1 MNLQPVNAA
10 RPQREQ
16 LIKKDGR
23 VYCGMTT
30 EEYLEKF
37 GRVLSKGQVETMK
50 RLQREGKTA

>member
-10 RPQREQ
+10 RPQRES

-23 VYCGMTT
+23 VYCGMSTD
-30 EEYLEKF
+30 EYLEKF
-37 GRVLSKGQVETMK
+37 GRVLTKGQAETMK